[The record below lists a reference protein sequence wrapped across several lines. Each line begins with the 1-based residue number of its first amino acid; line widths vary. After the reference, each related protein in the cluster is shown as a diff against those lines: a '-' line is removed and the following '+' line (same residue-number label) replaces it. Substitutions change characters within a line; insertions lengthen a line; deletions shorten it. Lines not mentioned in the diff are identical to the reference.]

1 MSQLSSSNYPSSFV
15 SLVFISEKH
24 SREEGRITIDD
35 HENFIKKDY
44 DKYLL
49 LGLWQ
54 VMSFSFV
61 FVLFF
66 FHNIATGMMQ

>member
-1 MSQLSSSNYPSSFV
+1 MRVSYHRQITRPLSC
-15 SLVFISEKH
+15 LVFISEKH

-49 LGLWQ
+49 AGLWQ

-61 FVLFF
+61 FLVFF
-66 FHNIATGMMQ
+66 FII